1 MAGKANKTIWP
12 RVPAG
17 FVKGQLLAHKL
28 LGLALAAVM
37 YLVCIT
43 GTVAVFYG
51 EFQRWETPGVQ
62 EMAQASPEAIGRAVA
77 SARQHIA
84 RSGHKPLAVYVI
96 TPSAEMP
103 RIIVDYEPDALSY
116 DAQGNP
122 VGPGAHDLTHFLTE
136 LHYELNLPGT
146 IGFVMI
152 GVLGVLLVAL
162 IVGGALALP
171 RMFRDAFILRLNGGR
186 RLSRVDIHNRIAVW
200 GLPFHFIVAL
210 SGAVMGLALLVMAI
224 ATPVRFGGDGLKTM
238 AAIYGDSAAIA
249 AEAKKAGPP
258 PTIAT
263 PEPRIVAALKTF
275 ARERPNNPPIYLTI
289 SQFGTKDEQLSIGA
303 AHRDRLIYAETYHVN
318 SAGGVMRKDGY
329 SDGEIGRQIYGSM
342 FRLHAGGFGGMAV
355 KLIYVVLGLGL
366 SFLCTTGVDIWLV
379 KSAERGRPYPRI
391 QSAWTTFVWATPALV
406 ALACVLAM
414 LAHIP
419 PAPFFWIGLLL
430 VTLAGVWADQ
440 RRLHWLAP
448 LAAGASIMVLPL
460 AHLSKHGA
468 EAFSPIGGAVN
479 TALALTAITILVLA
493 IRNRRKQRKRAA

>member
-1 MAGKANKTIWP
+1 MADTPKKTIWP

-28 LGLALAAVM
+28 LGLVLAAVM

-51 EFQRWETPGVQ
+51 EFQRWETPGVP
-62 EMAQASPEAIGRAVA
+62 EMAEASPEAIGRAVA

-84 RSGHKPLAVYVI
+84 RTGAKPTDVYVI

-116 DAQGNP
+116 DAEGNP
-122 VGPGAHDLTHFLTE
+122 AGPGAHELTHFLTE

-171 RMFRDAFILRLNGGR
+171 RMFRDAFTLRLDGGR

-210 SGAVMGLALLVMAI
+210 SGAVMGLAFLVLAI
-224 ATPVRFGGDGLKTM
+224 AAPMRFGGDGGKAMT
-238 AAIYGDSAAIA
+238 AIYGDPKSVA
-249 AEAKKAGPP
+249 AEARKAGPP
-258 PTIAT
+258 PSIAA
-263 PEPRIVAALKTF
+263 PEPRLVAALRNF
-275 ARERPNNPPIYLTI
+275 AKVYPDNPPIYLTL

-303 AHRDRLIYAETYHVN
+303 AHRDRLIYSEGYRIN
-318 SAGGVMRKDGY
+318 SAGGVMGKEGY
-329 SDGEIGRQIYGSM
+329 SDGEIGRQVYGSM
-342 FRLHAGGFGGMAV
+342 FRLHAGAFGGMPV
-355 KLIYVVLGLGL
+355 KLIYVLLGLGL

-379 KSAERGRPYPRI
+379 KSAEKGRPYPRI

-406 ALACVLAM
+406 ALGCTLAM
-414 LAHIP
+414 LAGVP
-419 PAPFFWIGLLL
+419 PAPLFWISLLL

-440 RRLHWLAP
+440 RLLHWLAP
-448 LAAGASIMVLPL
+448 LAAGAMVLTLPIT
-460 AHLSKHGA
+460 HMIRHGA
-468 EAFSPIGGAVN
+468 ASFSSIGLGVN
-479 TALALTAITILVLA
+479 LGLILTSAMIMALAV
-493 IRNRRKQRKRAA
+493 RNFSKQRR